1 MHSTSM
7 LYVEIKKNNYKSIE
21 IDNKVAWCGECCDC
35 KSQTWVLLFK
45 EGHMLSVI
53 LYDFFSFLE
62 SRENSLTTN
71 LSYVS
76 QMIL

>member
-1 MHSTSM
+1 MNPIAERDKACIQQVC
-7 LYVEIKKNNYKSIE
+7 LCRNKKKINYKSIE

-53 LYDFFSFLE
+53 LYDFFFFF
-62 SRENSLTTN
+62 RK
-71 LSYVS
+71 
-76 QMIL
+76 